1 MATKIKEI
9 LDCVPKDSVLF
20 SSWLSSRGLDRK
32 EQSMYVKSGW
42 LERVATGVYKLDGN
56 SVSLYGAVSSYDT
69 QLGKHCH
76 VGALSA
82 LDLRGYSHFIPMRKP
97 QAFLFTPTGERLP
110 SWIFKTGWDMT
121 IRYFTTSIF
130 EGDSGLE
137 TIDYRGY
144 NLLVSSPERA
154 FMECLHLA
162 PENYSLMDLFYV
174 MEMLTTLRPK
184 LVQSLLEKCS
194 SIKVKRLFLYMAEKA
209 GHQWFKAID
218 ATKLD
223 LGKGDRQLADDGTY
237 ISKYKIIIPKELSDY
252 E

>member
-9 LDCVPKDSVLF
+9 LDCVPQDSVLF

-42 LERVATGVYKLDGN
+42 LERVATGVYKLEGN
-56 SVSLYGAVSSYDT
+56 SVPLYGAVSSYDT

-76 VGALSA
+76 VGASSA
-82 LDLRGYSHFIPMRKP
+82 LDLRGYSHFIPMGKP
-97 QAFLFTPTGERLP
+97 QVFLFTPTGERLP
-110 SWIFKTGWDMT
+110 SWIFKTEWDMT

-137 TIDYRGY
+137 TIDYNGHS
-144 NLLVSSPERA
+144 LLVSSPERA

-209 GHQWFKAID
+209 GHQWSKAID

-223 LGKGDRQLADDGTY
+223 LGKGDRQLADGGTY